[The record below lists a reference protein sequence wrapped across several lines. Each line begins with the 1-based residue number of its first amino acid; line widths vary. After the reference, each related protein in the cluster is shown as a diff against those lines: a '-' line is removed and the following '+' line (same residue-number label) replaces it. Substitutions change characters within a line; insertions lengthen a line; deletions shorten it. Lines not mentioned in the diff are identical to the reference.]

1 MRSPVRPSSQAW
13 LVGGLAVLLA
23 VLAGLQWRWIGQ
35 WSAVEEARMESVLR
49 VGAGAVDRALA
60 EHLLALREAFDG
72 PPVRDAAA
80 DDTLAARLAR
90 WRAEAETPDLV
101 ADVYWV
107 RPGPTPSLARLDGDS
122 LRPEDWPE
130 ALAPWR
136 TAAAAFPDRLTPEP
150 GTSVARVALDDAAL
164 PATPPGLLV
173 PVLPPGTADLRF
185 VLVTLDPAGLGAVID
200 DLVDRHLPGR
210 DDFDVRV
217 VAASDRA
224 ATLYDEAPGAGPFA
238 SPDLDVGVGPGEVQE
253 LAIALDP
260 PDGPSLVGPSAEPET
275 AFVEARAE
283 GADRHRW
290 RLVAQHRAGSIGAAV
305 GALRR
310 RQLALA
316 LGVLGVLGAAVALV
330 AAQARRQ
337 RALADRQLAFVA
349 GVSHELRTPLAVLRS
364 AGENLSDGVV
374 GADAAR
380 RYGAVVRDEAARLA
394 DMVETVLTYAGA
406 DAAAPRRV
414 RVPVADVVADALA
427 QARPILDEA
436 GTDVALAFA
445 PSLPALDADPAAV
458 ATALRNLLG
467 NAARHGGPHVRVE
480 SAPAE
485 LGGAPAVALVV
496 SDDGPGF
503 EPDLDAFEPFVRG
516 RRAAEAQTPG
526 SGLGLALVRRVAEA
540 HGGEVVAGRSE
551 AGGAR
556 VALTLPAAL

>member
-23 VLAGLQWRWIGQ
+23 VLAGLQWRWIGR
-35 WSAVEEARMESVLR
+35 WSAVEEARMASALR

-60 EHLLALREAFDG
+60 ERLLALRDAFDG

-80 DDTLAARLAR
+80 GDTLAARLAR
-90 WRAEAETPDLV
+90 WRAGAETPDLV

-107 RPGPTPSLARLDGDS
+107 RPGPAPSLARLDGDS
-122 LRPEDWPE
+122 LRSADWPE

-136 TAAAAFPDRLTPEP
+136 AAAAAFPARLTPEP
-150 GTSVARVALDDAAL
+150 GTSVARVVLDDAAL
-164 PATPPGLLV
+164 PATPPGLLA
-173 PVLPPGTADLRF
+173 PVIPPGTADLRL
-185 VLVTLDPAGLGAVID
+185 VLMTLAPAGLGTLLD

-210 DDFDVRV
+210 DDVDVRV

-224 ATLYDEAPGAGPFA
+224 VALYDEAPGAGPFA

-253 LAIALDP
+253 IAIALDP
-260 PDGPSLVGPSAEPET
+260 SGGPPALGPPPAAEA

-283 GADRHRW
+283 GADRQRW

-349 GVSHELRTPLAVLRS
+349 GVSHELRTPLTVLRS

-374 GADAAR
+374 GAEAAR

-394 DMVETVLTYAGA
+394 DRVETILTYAGA
-406 DAAAPRRV
+406 GAPHRV
-414 RVPVADVVADALA
+414 RVPVADVVADALD
-427 QARPILDEA
+427 QARPLLDEA
-436 GTDVALAFA
+436 GADVALALA
-445 PSLPALDADPAAV
+445 PALPALDADPAAV
-458 ATALRNLLG
+458 ATALRNLLA

-480 SAPAE
+480 GAPGR
-485 LGGAPAVALVV
+485 LGGAPAVALAVG
-496 SDDGPGF
+496 DDGPGF
-503 EPDLDAFEPFVRG
+503 EPDLDAFAPFVRG

-540 HGGEVVAGRSE
+540 HGGTVVAEAPE

-556 VALTLPAAL
+556 VVLTLPAAP